1 MGFDFGAFAAGFA
14 EETADIITE
23 KRKSAEELVKAKYI
37 SAFEEAKKVRE
48 KNRETKKKSR
58 EAIQTLKSLGIKDET
73 KIANLLDQNGHEG
86 IIGLSAKLQEKAFE
100 GITIDPE
107 AFLTNVADKELTI
120 EDAFK
125 RLDGDLKYI
134 EAGVPL
140 NSSGEKSFWEDVLGM
155 DYAESATRRV
165 ESSMGEKYSDVL
177 SEARDERTYAE
188 ATGGIDINWNELR
201 KANPGDGLSPGE
213 IASYEDDF
221 YAYLSPSFGVE
232 RSFNKETGLYV
243 ETEETE
249 GAIAA
254 ARKAASD
261 ASRAVDI
268 LVRQGTPVGTARN
281 RVLNGLLGAEKE
293 DGGGGDGGEDGG
305 DGDMTAQQY
314 AQKRAED
321 FQIQTSNPEIR
332 RTQIATIQSE
342 LRTKYGLS
350 TEEINAI
357 VKGLVGNG

>member
-23 KRKSAEELVKAKYI
+23 KRKNVEELVKAKYV

-48 KNRETKKKSR
+48 QNRETKKKSR

-86 IIGLSAKLQEKAFE
+86 LISLSAKLQEKAFD

-107 AFLTNVADKELTI
+107 AFLTNVANSELTI

-125 RLDGDLKYI
+125 RLDGDVKYI
-134 EAGVPL
+134 EAGVPV
-140 NSSGEKSFWEDVLGM
+140 NADGEKSFWERVLGM
-155 DYAESATRRV
+155 DYAEGATRRV
-165 ESSMGEKYSDVL
+165 ESAMGEKYSDLL

-188 ATGGIDINWNELR
+188 ATGGIDINWDELR
-201 KANPGDGLSPGE
+201 KANPGDGLSAGE
-213 IASYEDDF
+213 IASLEDDF
-221 YAYLSPSFGVE
+221 YEFLGPSFGVGRGFDE
-232 RSFNKETGLYV
+232 KSQMYI
-243 ETEETE
+243 ETEERE
-249 GAIAA
+249 GAIVG

-261 ASRAVDI
+261 AARAIDI

-281 RVLNGLLGAEKE
+281 QVLNQLIGAEQGAE
-293 DGGGGDGGEDGG
+293 ESADAGTPDAE
-305 DGDMTAQQY
+305 MTAEEY
-314 AQKRAED
+314 AQKRAKE
-321 FQIQTSNPEIR
+321 FNIQTSNPDVL
-332 RTQIATIQSE
+332 RTQISTIQSE
-342 LRTKYGLS
+342 LRTKYGLG

-357 VKGLVGNG
+357 VEGLVGNG